1 MAKIALFTLCYAA
14 HVSAFPLAPR
24 EMTKPTTMHALSKKS
39 TAEEVASMYAKDSLA
54 GKVAVVTGGNSGIG
68 LETCKVLAERGCK
81 VVLCSR
87 SREAGEAAIASLP
100 PTQGS
105 VVVAQLDLADLTRVD
120 TAATEI
126 ETLLVDHKKIDFLV
140 LNAGIMA
147 TPTLEYT
154 PQGFEMQV
162 GTNHFGHFR
171 LTQKLW

>member
-1 MAKIALFTLCYAA
+1 MARIAVFTFCSLA
-14 HVSAFPLAPR
+14 HASGFPLAASGMARPSAL
-24 EMTKPTTMHALSKKS
+24 HALNKKS
-39 TAEEVASMYAKDSLA
+39 TAADVAALYGNGSLR

-68 LETCKVLAERGCK
+68 LETCKVLAQQGCT

-87 SREAGEAAIASLP
+87 SREAGAAAAASLP
-100 PTQGS
+100 PDTKGR

-120 TAATEI
+120 AAAAEI
-126 ETLLVDHKKIDFLV
+126 EALGHKRIDFLV

-147 TPTLEYT
+147 TPTREST
-154 PQGFEMQV
+154 TQGFELQV